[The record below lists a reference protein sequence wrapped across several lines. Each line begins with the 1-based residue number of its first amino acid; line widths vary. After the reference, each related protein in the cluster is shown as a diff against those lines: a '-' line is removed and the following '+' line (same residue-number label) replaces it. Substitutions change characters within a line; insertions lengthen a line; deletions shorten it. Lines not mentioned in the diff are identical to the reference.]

1 MEKEPEASMKWTE
14 ITVFTTEEGLDA
26 VCGRLST
33 LGIDQVQI
41 EQGRESIGHFLRET
55 AQYWDFA
62 DLDELTA
69 GNEPCVKAYL
79 ADVADNG
86 RLVEDIQS
94 SFDELRLMDV
104 GLDLGNLRVVVRQ
117 VDEEDWANN
126 WKVYYKPL
134 PIGQRLLICPSWEQ
148 ADPRGRMLLS
158 LDPGMAFGTGGHH
171 TTRMCLEYLE
181 QRVREGDEMLDLGC
195 GSGIL
200 SIAALLLG
208 ASHAIGVDIDPMAEK
223 TAGENAALNGIG
235 PDRYTVLAG
244 DVLADA
250 ALAAR
255 LAQKRYDVIAANI
268 VADVIIGL
276 CPTIPPLLKEG
287 GCFLVSG
294 VIAERLKDVLDALAR
309 NGMKALDVRQGEDWR
324 AILAERA

>member
-1 MEKEPEASMKWTE
+1 MKWME

-26 VCGRLST
+26 VCVRLSM

-41 EQGRESIGHFLRET
+41 EQGRESIEQFLKET
-55 AQYWDFA
+55 AKYWDFA
-62 DLDELTA
+62 DLDELAATE
-69 GNEPCVKAYL
+69 GPCVKAYI
-79 ADVADNG
+79 AEIADNHK
-86 RLVEDIQS
+86 LVEDIQA
-94 SFDELRLMDV
+94 SFEALKSTEV
-104 GLDLGNLRVVVRQ
+104 GLSLGSLRVVVRQ
-117 VDEEDWANN
+117 ADDEDWANN

-134 PIGQRLLICPSWEQ
+134 PIGERLLVCPSWEQ
-148 ADPRGRMLLS
+148 ADPQGRVLLS

-181 QRVREGDEMLDLGC
+181 EQVRPGYEMLDLGC

-208 ASHAIGVDIDPMAEK
+208 AAHATGVDIDPMAEK
-223 TAGENAALNGIG
+223 IAKENAALNGIS
-235 PDRYTVLAG
+235 PDRYTILAG
-244 DVLADA
+244 DVLTEE

-268 VADVIIGL
+268 VADVIIAL
-276 CPTIPPLLKEG
+276 CPMIPSLLKEK
-287 GCFLVSG
+287 GCFIVSG
-294 VIAERLKDVLDALAR
+294 IIEERLEDVLFSLAQ
-309 NGMKALDVRQGEDWR
+309 NGFAVTGVNAGEDWR